1 MSDAMQERGRALE
14 EEYFRRK
21 DKELVEKIRRAA
33 EAKTQQEAL
42 GKATGL
48 SDPAVLDELRALGF
62 APETVSLLPLVPMLQ
77 VAWAEGGITPA
88 ERDQLVKFAAARGI
102 EPGSVASEQ
111 LIQWMVER
119 PSDEIFAG
127 AGRLIAAMLASGA
140 TPVANL
146 SADELVKYCESIAS
160 ASGGVFGVFGRVS
173 AEEKALLSSIAADL
187 TGRRK

>member
-1 MSDAMQERGRALE
+1 MQERGRALE

-48 SDPAVLDELRALGF
+48 SDPEVLDELRSLGF
-62 APETVSLLPLVPMLQ
+62 TPETVSLLPLVPMLQ

-88 ERDQLVKFAAARGI
+88 ERDQLVKFATARGI
-102 EPGSVASEQ
+102 VPGSEASEQ

-119 PSDEIFAG
+119 PSEEIFAG

-146 SADELVKYCESIAS
+146 SADDLVKYCESIAS

-173 AEEKALLSSIAADL
+173 AEEKSLLSSIAADL